1 MNQVKEVCQTMHPRL
16 RQYKH
21 EVRNMFD
28 NFFDVVNIIVV
39 PREVNHRAN
48 NLSKSV
54 VYLMPPNLDHFL
66 YSIKVMHWIVI
77 PDNIKW
83 WKVFEDN
90 AQIDRF
96 LNMVDEYTN
105 MNIDSYGEEEEG
117 ELDTDQSSNHD
128 APDIIEGKKLIQ
140 LKQI

>member
-1 MNQVKEVCQTMHPRL
+1 VAEYEALVLGLDTARKMDIILSKIFGNFNLIMNQVKEVCQTMHPRL

-66 YSIKVMHWIVI
+66 YSIKVMH
-77 PDNIKW
+77 
-83 WKVFEDN
+83 
-90 AQIDRF
+90 
-96 LNMVDEYTN
+96 
-105 MNIDSYGEEEEG
+105 
-117 ELDTDQSSNHD
+117 
-128 APDIIEGKKLIQ
+128 
-140 LKQI
+140 